1 MHPHRS
7 RKGFSARFRS
17 LKASGIYWTLF
28 QSAAN
33 KRSAVE
39 PPIKRV
45 LAPLAAYRLAGVLF
59 NAALPCT
66 CRLLVSWR
74 NACFQHKTYGP
85 HKTYTTYTTYK
96 NKVLSGRSA
105 HREDRANGVA
115 GNFSSPSGA
124 IKKSG
129 SLFLQRPRS
138 FQLNFPE
145 KRIRQVRSFLPIPDP
160 RHPGTLPLYPADF
173 PDRC

>member
-1 MHPHRS
+1 M
-7 RKGFSARFRS
+7 
-17 LKASGIYWTLF
+17 LC
-28 QSAAN
+28 
-33 KRSAVE
+33 
-39 PPIKRV
+39 
-45 LAPLAAYRLAGVLF
+45 VLF
-59 NAALPCT
+59 YIRGAGSIPSKEIRRAGGSSGKRDPPGSEHPGKRDPRGSEHPVKREPRRAGGSSGKREPQRGRHTHFSENYKA
-66 CRLLVSWR
+66 
-74 NACFQHKTYGP
+74 

-105 HREDRANGVA
+105 HRGDRANGVA

-129 SLFLQRPRS
+129 SLFLQQPRS

>member
-28 QSAAN
+28 RIGLKAS
-33 KRSAVE
+33 
-39 PPIKRV
+39 
-45 LAPLAAYRLAGVLF
+45 LAAYWLAGVLF
-59 NAALPCT
+59 NAALPCA

-74 NACFQHKTYGP
+74 NACFPHKTYTP
-85 HKTYTTYTTYK
+85 YKTYTTYTTYK

-105 HREDRANGVA
+105 HRGDRANGVA

-160 RHPGTLPLYPADF
+160 RHPGTPPLYPADF